1 MTIKNIKKNIS
12 AEDKGVVTEVQSNT
26 PQKAN
31 ESSNFSTGQTITFT
45 VEDLYRD
52 DDDENNSSSASVV
65 IPLNELVR
73 TGFLQNNYFDKT
85 ECYGKNDVYR
95 KTETYSKEEVDAH
108 IKLHYEKLN
117 ELPDMTNKQ
126 WATSVRQAGK
136 QNYIFLV
143 PHDDGDSEEYYEEY
157 FYTIQ
162 DNDDTFETEKME
174 KIGSTKMNLADY
186 LKKNDLDTELQN
198 LSNSSNSSEYKT
210 LVNTVSTLENGKVD
224 KDQSV
229 SDGILV
235 TNENGIVSVA
245 AYIPESAVEGLSGHT
260 HGIISRSGSIT
271 LPSTAP
277 NKVLLVAN
285 RVGDSQE
292 GTIAYQ
298 EQLPLTNIA
307 KTTVPTLDGV
317 VAIDLPEQ
325 TFLDTMSTVSDNFTA
340 IKRTFSEFRN
350 NFQLKSNLRSDVWGS
365 SGFAALQDAE
375 TDANKKAMKLGEYIY
390 QHLYDKFYTK
400 TEVSS
405 AISQNAITIAD
416 NLTTNNSTQALS
428 AKQGKV
434 LNDSL
439 TSEVSRVETKFDNLI
454 GNAINYING

>member
-1 MTIKNIKKNIS
+1 MTIKNIKTNIS

-52 DDDENNSSSASVV
+52 GDEDNSDSTSVV
-65 IPLNELVR
+65 IPLDELACI
-73 TGFLQNNYFDKT
+73 GFIQNNYFDKT
-85 ECYGKNDVYR
+85 ECYSKNDVYK

-143 PHDDGDSEEYYEEY
+143 PHADGDSEEYYEEY
-157 FYTIQ
+157 FYAIQ
-162 DNDDTFETEKME
+162 DNDSTFETEKME

-198 LSNSSNSSEYKT
+198 LANSSSSSEYKT
-210 LVNTVSTLENGKVD
+210 LVSTVSDLENGKVD
-224 KDQSV
+224 KNLSV

-235 TNENGIVSVA
+235 TNENGVVRVVPD
-245 AYIPESAVEGLSGHT
+245 IPESAITGLSTHT

-271 LPSTAP
+271 LPSAVS

-285 RVGDSQE
+285 RIGSSQE

-298 EQLPLTNIA
+298 EQLPLSNIA
-307 KTTVPTLDGV
+307 KATVSTVDGATVPV
-317 VAIDLPEQ
+317 QQ
-325 TFLDTMSTVSDNFTA
+325 TSFSDTIGIVSSNFDA
-340 IKRTFSEFRN
+340 IKDTFSEIRN

-375 TDANKKAMKLGEYIY
+375 TDVNKKAMKLGEYIY

-405 AISQNAITIAD
+405 AISQNATTIVD

-439 TSEVSRVETKFDNLI
+439 TSEISRVETKFDDLI
-454 GNAINYING
+454 GDAIDYING

>member
-12 AEDKGVVTEVQSNT
+12 AEDKGVVTEVQSNI

-52 DDDENNSSSASVV
+52 GDENNSDSTSIV
-65 IPLNELVR
+65 IPLDELACIS
-73 TGFLQNNYFDKT
+73 FIQNNYFDKT
-85 ECYGKNDVYR
+85 ECYSKNDVYK

-157 FYTIQ
+157 FYAIQ
-162 DNDDTFETEKME
+162 DNDSTFETERME
-174 KIGSTKMNLADY
+174 KIGSTKMNLTDF

-198 LSNSSNSSEYKT
+198 LANSSNSSGYKT
-210 LVNTVSTLENGKVD
+210 LVNKVSTLEDGKVD
-224 KDQSV
+224 KNQSV
-229 SDGILV
+229 SDGILT
-235 TNENGIVSVA
+235 TNGSGVVGVA
-245 AYIPESAVEGLSGHT
+245 SSIPESAVTGLSTHT
-260 HGIISRSGSIT
+260 HGIISRDGVIQTQSS
-271 LPSTAP
+271 L
-277 NKVLLVAN
+277 N
-285 RVGDSQE
+285 RVVLIADKVGSSDNYEISYADNLDLYNIDSANMTTIND
-292 GTIAYQ
+292 GTI
-298 EQLPLTNIA
+298 TGRRND
-307 KTTVPTLDGV
+307 TLS
-317 VAIDLPEQ
+317 
-325 TFLDTMSTVSDNFTA
+325 DTMLIINDNFSA
-340 IKRTFSEFRN
+340 ISNIITDIKNTY
-350 NFQLKSNLRSDVWGS
+350 QLKGSLRSDVWGS
-365 SGFAALQDAE
+365 SGFTALQDAE

-405 AISQNAITIAD
+405 AISQNATTIVD

-439 TSEVSRVETKFDNLI
+439 TSEISRIETKFDNLI
-454 GNAINYING
+454 GDAIDYING